1 MGATRQ
7 RKMPTMIL
15 SIAVLSVCVPL
26 LAQDSARC
34 PTSQSVQLAASQLNA
49 TPPFQRVGAALGSG
63 LKLLD
68 KQINVPISLSRGIS
82 SVQVV
87 QSHVLN
93 SQEMNALKSQLGKN
107 LVPTSNQQ
115 TSLLLNVYSQTWWYL
130 NQQIHGINPNTPE
143 VIANAWLSDRELLL
157 TDLKS
162 HGFADFESARKA
174 AVSNTDMF
182 SEAGIEVAA
191 IAKDCSTG
199 QIREMSSDYS
209 KLSSLNSVPEVSK
222 FLSDNTASWVWLKDT
237 VAKLDHEEE
246 TNRVAALAEAVKE
259 QADRQHQQATAFAEK
274 QAQENS
280 TEAASIH
287 NDLIAAEVCPSGN
300 IVMQPPL
307 NVSFGQLKKMST
319 QIDTAL
325 SRLKDCVDRIDS
337 SLAAKVADNDPS
349 ITLLGSTDQ
358 DKLRKLKEE
367 IQTAQDGVQHLHNL
381 SVAIASNLQL
391 MIDLQK
397 EIVLNSIAISDDYT
411 RYFDTTIPIYMKQA
425 NAMEN
430 ATKAKV
436 RSLRPRLDKEFWDSA
451 ETMLQAWT
459 DRMPAMQGIKC
470 QGVLNDFRLQ

>member
-222 FLSDNTASWVWLKDT
+222 FLSDNTA
-237 VAKLDHEEE
+237 
-246 TNRVAALAEAVKE
+246 R
-259 QADRQHQQATAFAEK
+259 
-274 QAQENS
+274 
-280 TEAASIH
+280 
-287 NDLIAAEVCPSGN
+287 
-300 IVMQPPL
+300 
-307 NVSFGQLKKMST
+307 FG
-319 QIDTAL
+319 
-325 SRLKDCVDRIDS
+325 
-337 SLAAKVADNDPS
+337 
-349 ITLLGSTDQ
+349 
-358 DKLRKLKEE
+358 
-367 IQTAQDGVQHLHNL
+367 
-381 SVAIASNLQL
+381 
-391 MIDLQK
+391 
-397 EIVLNSIAISDDYT
+397 
-411 RYFDTTIPIYMKQA
+411 
-425 NAMEN
+425 
-430 ATKAKV
+430 
-436 RSLRPRLDKEFWDSA
+436 
-451 ETMLQAWT
+451 
-459 DRMPAMQGIKC
+459 
-470 QGVLNDFRLQ
+470 